1 MKPDPRSWFSRRF
14 VRTGLVAASLVLAFG
29 PRLLAVEEVFIKNC
43 APCHG
48 PDGRARTPAA
58 RKLGVKD
65 LTESK
70 TTDAEIEKSIKEG
83 RPDKSGK
90 LVMPAFGEKVTA
102 AELQTL
108 IKTVKSLRKPAA
120 P

>member
-1 MKPDPRSWFSRRF
+1 MKSLSRSRFRNRF
-14 VRTGLVAASLVLAFG
+14 VRTCLLAAFLNLAVG

-102 AELQTL
+102 AEVQTL
-108 IKTVKSLRKPAA
+108 IKTVKSLRKTPA